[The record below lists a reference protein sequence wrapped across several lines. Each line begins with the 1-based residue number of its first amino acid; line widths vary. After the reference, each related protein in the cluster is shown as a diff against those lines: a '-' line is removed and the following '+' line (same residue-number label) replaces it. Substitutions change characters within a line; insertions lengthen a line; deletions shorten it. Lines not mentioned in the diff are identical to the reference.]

1 MDLHSPLHGFAQSP
15 TWICTIPYMDL
26 HNPLHG
32 FAHFTTDVD
41 KSSEVRYIGR
51 IRVVKSNMATLKKNY
66 LIKKRNVLNEIRAN
80 SMTLQELRF
89 FSIYLSKINA
99 RDSSTRVVR
108 FSMDDFHAIM
118 ELDSRINIDY
128 MKRVT
133 DSLLC
138 KVVNVPDERGGY
150 TGFQLFKECK
160 VSMDD
165 KNEWYVEI
173 DAHDKALPLMFDFQ
187 ARFFSY
193 QLWNALRL
201 RSSNQL
207 RMYEILK
214 QYEKIGTRVLGV
226 DELKELLGIGKNEYG
241 DRFDNFKKKVLDA
254 CQEALKEST
263 DIKFTYEPH
272 GKKGKGGKILFLKF
286 TIEKNTEYVDQLTL
300 FEFIEERRHEIGED
314 LDDWDEQKDTSGG
327 DGEDMSSAYRERIEF
342 LAEACNNEFSFN
354 EVVVLFNEMKSKLP
368 HSLIREDVQC
378 YDYLM
383 DKYREMIMRDE
394 RTKIKHRFGYL
405 RSIIGK
411 DYEP

>member
-1 MDLHSPLHGFAQSP
+1 
-15 TWICTIPYMDL
+15 
-26 HNPLHG
+26 
-32 FAHFTTDVD
+32 
-41 KSSEVRYIGR
+41 
-51 IRVVKSNMATLKKNY
+51 MATIRKKN
-66 LIKKRNVLNEIRAN
+66 LITKRNVLNEIRAN

-89 FSIYLSKINA
+89 FSIYLSRINPKDA
-99 RDSSTRVVR
+99 STRIVR
-108 FSMDDFHAIM
+108 FSMSDFQTIM
-118 ELDSRINIDY
+118 ELDSRIKIDY

-138 KVVNVPDERGGY
+138 KVVNVPDELGGY
-150 TGFQLFKECK
+150 TGFQLFKQCK
-160 VSMDD
+160 VSKDD
-165 KNEWYVEI
+165 FGEWFVEI
-173 DAHDKALPLMFDFQ
+173 DAHDMALPLMFDFQ
-187 ARFFSY
+187 ERFFSY

-214 QYEKIGTRVLGV
+214 QYEKIGSRVLGV
-226 DELKELLGIGKNEYG
+226 DELKELLGVAKNEYPRFG
-241 DRFDNFKKKVLDA
+241 DFKVRVLDA
-254 CQEALKEST
+254 CQQALREST

-300 FEFIEERRHEIGED
+300 FEFIEERRREFGED
-314 LDDWDEQKDTSGG
+314 PDDWDEQENTSGG
-327 DGEDMSSAYRERIEF
+327 DGEDMSPAYRERIEF

-354 EVVVLFNEMKSKLP
+354 EVVVLFNEMRNKLP
-368 HSLIREDVQC
+368 HSLIREDIQC

-383 DKYREMIMRDE
+383 DKYREMIMRNE
-394 RTKIKHRFGYL
+394 KTKIKHRFGYL

>member
-1 MDLHSPLHGFAQSP
+1 
-15 TWICTIPYMDL
+15 
-26 HNPLHG
+26 
-32 FAHFTTDVD
+32 
-41 KSSEVRYIGR
+41 
-51 IRVVKSNMATLKKNY
+51 MATLKKNY

-99 RDSSTRVVR
+99 RDTSTRVVR
-108 FSMDDFHAIM
+108 FSLDDFRTIM
-118 ELDSRINIDY
+118 ELDSRIKIDY

-133 DSLLC
+133 DGLLC

-150 TGFQLFKECK
+150 TGFQLFKRCK
-160 VSMDD
+160 VTMDD
-165 KNEWYVEI
+165 NDEWYVEI
-173 DAHDKALPLMFDFQ
+173 DAHDDALPLMFDFQ

-214 QYEKIGTRVLGV
+214 QYEKIGSRVLGV
-226 DELKELLGIGKNEYG
+226 DELKELLGIDKTEYSL
-241 DRFDNFKKKVLDA
+241 FNNFKKWVLDV
-254 CQEALKEST
+254 CQQALKEST

-300 FEFIEERRHEIGED
+300 FEFIEERRREIADVQGEWD
-314 LDDWDEQKDTSGG
+314 NWDEVA
-327 DGEDMSSAYRERIEF
+327 EDADNSEMPNAYRERIEF

-354 EVVVLFNEMKSKLP
+354 EVVVLFNEMRSKLP
-368 HSLIREDVQC
+368 HSLIREDIQC

-383 DKYREMIMRDE
+383 DKYREMIMRNDK
-394 RTKIKHRFGYL
+394 TKIKHRFGYL

>member
-1 MDLHSPLHGFAQSP
+1 
-15 TWICTIPYMDL
+15 
-26 HNPLHG
+26 
-32 FAHFTTDVD
+32 
-41 KSSEVRYIGR
+41 
-51 IRVVKSNMATLKKNY
+51 MATLRKNY

-108 FSMDDFHAIM
+108 FSLSDFQAIM
-118 ELDSRINIDY
+118 ELDSRIKIDY
-128 MKRVT
+128 MKKVT

-165 KNEWYVEI
+165 NGEWYIEI

-187 ARFFSY
+187 ARYFSY

-214 QYEKIGTRVLGV
+214 QYEKIGSRVLGV
-226 DELKELLGIGKNEYG
+226 DELKELLGIAQSEYPRFG
-241 DRFDNFKKKVLDA
+241 DFKTYVLNA
-254 CQEALKEST
+254 CQQALMEST
-263 DIKFTYEPH
+263 DIKFSYEPH

-286 TIEKNTEYVDQLTL
+286 IIEKNTEYVDQLTL
-300 FEFIEERRHEIGED
+300 FEFIEERRREIGED
-314 LDDWDEQKDTSGG
+314 PDDWDEQEENASG
-327 DGEDMSSAYRERIEF
+327 DGEDMSPVYREKIEF
-342 LAEACNNEFSFN
+342 LAEACNSEFSFN
-354 EVVVLFNEMKSKLP
+354 EVVVLFNEMRNQLP
-368 HSLIREDVQC
+368 HSLIREDIQC

-383 DKYREMIMRDE
+383 DKYREMIMRNE
-394 RTKIKHRFGYL
+394 KTKIKHRFGYL

>member
-1 MDLHSPLHGFAQSP
+1 
-15 TWICTIPYMDL
+15 
-26 HNPLHG
+26 
-32 FAHFTTDVD
+32 
-41 KSSEVRYIGR
+41 
-51 IRVVKSNMATLKKNY
+51 MATLRKNY

-89 FSIYLSKINA
+89 FSIYLSKINS
-99 RDSSTRVVR
+99 RDTSTRVVR
-108 FSMDDFHAIM
+108 FTLSDFHAIM
-118 ELDSRINIDY
+118 ELDSRIKIDY
-128 MKRVT
+128 IKRVT

-138 KVVNVPDERGGY
+138 KVVNIPMERGGY
-150 TGFQLFKECK
+150 EAFQLFKECR
-160 VSMDD
+160 VSMDEQG
-165 KNEWYVEI
+165 EWYVEI

-214 QYEKIGTRVLGV
+214 QYEKIGSRVLGV
-226 DELKELLGIGKNEYG
+226 DELKELLGIAKNEYAL
-241 DRFDNFKKKVLDA
+241 FKDFRVRVLDA
-254 CQEALKEST
+254 CQQALKETT

-272 GKKGKGGKILFLKF
+272 GKKGKGGKILALKF

-300 FEFIEERRHEIGED
+300 FEFIEERKQEIEATQ
-314 LDDWDEQKDTSGG
+314 DDWDERDEGAGG
-327 DGEDMSSAYRERIEF
+327 DGEAMSSVYREKIEF

-354 EVVVLFNEMKSKLP
+354 EMVVLFNEMRSKLP
-368 HSLIREDVQC
+368 YSLIREDIQC

-383 DKYREMIMRDE
+383 DKYREMIMRNE
-394 RTKIKHRFGYL
+394 KNKIKHRFNYL

>member
-1 MDLHSPLHGFAQSP
+1 
-15 TWICTIPYMDL
+15 
-26 HNPLHG
+26 
-32 FAHFTTDVD
+32 
-41 KSSEVRYIGR
+41 
-51 IRVVKSNMATLKKNY
+51 MATLKKNY

-99 RDSSTRVVR
+99 RDISTRVVR
-108 FSMDDFHAIM
+108 FAMDDFHAIM
-118 ELDSRINIDY
+118 ELDSRINIEY

-138 KVVNVPDERGGY
+138 KVVNVPEERGGY
-150 TGFQLFKECK
+150 TAFQLFKKCK
-160 VSMDD
+160 VTRDD
-165 KNEWYVEI
+165 SGEWYVEI
-173 DAHDKALPLMFDFQ
+173 DAHDDALPLMFDFQ

-214 QYEKIGTRVLGV
+214 QYEKIGSRVLGV
-226 DELKELLGIGKNEYG
+226 EELKELLGIGKNEYAL
-241 DRFDNFKKKVLDA
+241 FKDLRVRVLDA
-254 CQEALKEST
+254 CQQALKEST
-263 DIKFTYEPH
+263 DIRFNYEPF

-300 FEFIEERRHEIGED
+300 FEFIEERKKEVIEVHGEW
-314 LDDWDEQKDTSGG
+314 DDWDEVAEDT
-327 DGEDMSSAYRERIEF
+327 DNVDIPDAYRERIEF

-354 EVVVLFNEMKSKLP
+354 EVVVLFNEMRSKLP
-368 HSLIREDVQC
+368 HSLIQEEIQC

-383 DKYREMIMRDE
+383 DKYREMIMRNE
-394 RTKIKHRFGYL
+394 RIKIQHRFGYL

>member
-1 MDLHSPLHGFAQSP
+1 
-15 TWICTIPYMDL
+15 
-26 HNPLHG
+26 
-32 FAHFTTDVD
+32 
-41 KSSEVRYIGR
+41 
-51 IRVVKSNMATLKKNY
+51 MATLKKNY

-108 FSMDDFHAIM
+108 FSLSDFQSIM
-118 ELDSRINIDY
+118 ELDSRIKIDY
-128 MKRVT
+128 MKKVT

-138 KVVNVPDERGGY
+138 KVVNVPTERGGY
-150 TGFQLFKECK
+150 TAFQLFKKCVVDTDEQG
-160 VSMDD
+160 
-165 KNEWYVEI
+165 EWYVEI
-173 DAHDKALPLMFDFQ
+173 DAHDDALPLMFDFQ

-214 QYEKIGTRVLGV
+214 QYEKIGSRVLGV
-226 DELKELLGIGKNEYG
+226 DELKELLGVAKNEYPRFG
-241 DRFDNFKKKVLDA
+241 DFKKWVLDA
-254 CQEALKEST
+254 CQQALKEST
-263 DIKFTYEPH
+263 DIKFAYEPH

-300 FEFIEERRHEIGED
+300 FEFIEERRNEIGEEPG
-314 LDDWDEQKDTSGG
+314 DWDEQEENAGG
-327 DGEDMSSAYRERIEF
+327 DGEDMSPVYREKIEF

-354 EVVVLFNEMKSKLP
+354 EVVVLFNEMRNKLP
-368 HSLIREDVQC
+368 HSLIREDIQC

-383 DKYREMIMRDE
+383 DKYREMIMRNE
-394 RTKIKHRFGYL
+394 KTKIKHRFGYL

>member
-1 MDLHSPLHGFAQSP
+1 
-15 TWICTIPYMDL
+15 
-26 HNPLHG
+26 
-32 FAHFTTDVD
+32 
-41 KSSEVRYIGR
+41 
-51 IRVVKSNMATLKKNY
+51 MATLKKNY

-99 RDSSTRVVR
+99 RDSSTRIVR

-118 ELDSRINIDY
+118 ELDSRIKIDY

-133 DSLLC
+133 DNLLC
-138 KVVNVPDERGGY
+138 KIVNVPTERGGY
-150 TGFQLFKECK
+150 TAFQLFKKCVVDTDEK
-160 VSMDD
+160 G
-165 KNEWYVEI
+165 EWYVEI
-173 DAHDKALPLMFDFQ
+173 DAHDEALPLMFDFQ

-214 QYEKIGTRVLGV
+214 QYEKIGSRVLGV
-226 DELKELLGIGKNEYG
+226 DELKELLGVAKNEYPRFG
-241 DRFDNFKKKVLDA
+241 DFKVRVLDA
-254 CQEALKEST
+254 CQQALKEST

-272 GKKGKGGKILFLKF
+272 GKKGKGGKIQFLKF
-286 TIEKNTEYVDQLTL
+286 IIEKNTDYVDQLTL
-300 FEFIEERRHEIGED
+300 FEFIEERRREVEEEPEE
-314 LDDWDEQKDTSGG
+314 WDELGEAG
-327 DGEDMSSAYRERIEF
+327 DGDTANMSPVYREKIEF

-354 EVVVLFNEMKSKLP
+354 EVVVLFNEMRNKLP
-368 HSLIREDVQC
+368 HSLIREDIQC

-383 DKYREMIMRDE
+383 DKYREMIMRND
-394 RTKIKHRFGYL
+394 RIKIKHRFGYL

>member
-1 MDLHSPLHGFAQSP
+1 
-15 TWICTIPYMDL
+15 
-26 HNPLHG
+26 
-32 FAHFTTDVD
+32 
-41 KSSEVRYIGR
+41 
-51 IRVVKSNMATLKKNY
+51 MATLKKNY

-99 RDSSTRVVR
+99 RDTSTRVVR
-108 FSMDDFHAIM
+108 FAMDDFRAIM
-118 ELDSRINIDY
+118 ELDSRINIEY

-138 KVVNVPDERGGY
+138 KVVNVPEERGGY
-150 TGFQLFKECK
+150 TAFQLFKKCK
-160 VSMDD
+160 VSMNE
-165 KNEWYVEI
+165 KGEWYVEI
-173 DAHDKALPLMFDFQ
+173 DAHDDALPLMFDFQ

-214 QYEKIGTRVLGV
+214 QYEKIGSRVLGV
-226 DELKELLGIGKNEYG
+226 DELKELLGIGKNEYAL
-241 DRFDNFKKKVLDA
+241 FKDFRVRVLDA
-254 CQEALKEST
+254 CQQALKEST

-272 GKKGKGGKILFLKF
+272 GKKGKGGKIQFLKF
-286 TIEKNTEYVDQLTL
+286 TIEKNTDYVDQLTL
-300 FEFIEERRHEIGED
+300 FEFIEERKKEVLEVHGE
-314 LDDWDEQKDTSGG
+314 WDEWDEVI
-327 DGEDMSSAYRERIEF
+327 EDADNADMPPAYRERIEF

-354 EVVVLFNEMKSKLP
+354 EVVVLFNEMRKKLP
-368 HSLIREDVQC
+368 HSLIREDIQC

-383 DKYREMIMRDE
+383 DKYREMIMRND

>member
-1 MDLHSPLHGFAQSP
+1 
-15 TWICTIPYMDL
+15 
-26 HNPLHG
+26 
-32 FAHFTTDVD
+32 
-41 KSSEVRYIGR
+41 
-51 IRVVKSNMATLKKNY
+51 MATLRKNY

-108 FSMDDFHAIM
+108 FSLSDFHAIM
-118 ELDSRINIDY
+118 ELDSRIKIDY
-128 MKRVT
+128 MKKVT

-138 KVVNVPDERGGY
+138 KVVNVPTERGGY
-150 TGFQLFKECK
+150 SAFQLFKKCVVDTDEK
-160 VSMDD
+160 G
-165 KNEWYVEI
+165 EWYVEI
-173 DAHDKALPLMFDFQ
+173 DAHDEALPLMFDFQ

-214 QYEKIGTRVLGV
+214 QYEKIGSRVLGV
-226 DELKELLGIGKNEYG
+226 DELKELLGIAKNEYPRFG
-241 DRFDNFKKKVLDA
+241 DFKVRVLDA
-254 CQEALKEST
+254 CQQALREST

-300 FEFIEERRHEIGED
+300 FEFIEERRREFGED
-314 LDDWDEQKDTSGG
+314 PDDWDEQENTSGG
-327 DGEDMSSAYRERIEF
+327 DGEDMSPAYRERIEF

-354 EVVVLFNEMKSKLP
+354 EVVVLFNEMRNKLP
-368 HSLIREDVQC
+368 HSLIREDIQC

-383 DKYREMIMRDE
+383 DKYREMIMRNE
-394 RTKIKHRFGYL
+394 KTKIKHRFGYL